1 MMKIVSI
8 IPARYDSSR
17 FPGKLMQ
24 QLGKKTVILRTYQNV
39 MATGLFDEVVVAT
52 DSDLIFKEIFDN
64 GGRAIMTRKDHECG
78 SDRIAEAVS
87 GMNADVVINVQ
98 GDEPFVDRDSLKK
111 LIEVFEEDSQKEIA
125 LASLMTP
132 LLEQEEVTNP
142 SVVKVIVDLKHFALY
157 FSRSPIPF
165 DRDNKKTHTFF
176 KHVGVYAFRK
186 QALIEFS
193 SQEITPLES
202 AEKIECIRFLEHGKK
217 IKMVLTHNLNF
228 EIDTPRDLDR
238 AKTYLDQL
246 NSK

>member
-24 QLGKKTVILRTYQNV
+24 QLGERTVILRTYQNV
-39 MATGLFDEVVVAT
+39 VATGLFDEGVVAT
-52 DSDLIFKEIFDN
+52 GSDLIYNEISDN
-64 GGRAIMTRKDHECG
+64 GGRAVMTRKDHECG
-78 SDRIAEAVS
+78 SDRIAEAIS
-87 GMNADVVINVQ
+87 GMCADLVINVQ

-142 SVVKVIVDLKHFALY
+142 SVVKVIVDLKQFALY

-165 DRDNKKTHTFF
+165 DRDNKKPNYY

-186 QALIEFS
+186 DALIEFS
-193 SQEITPLES
+193 NQEITPLES

-238 AKTYLDQL
+238 AKTYLDQM
-246 NSK
+246 NSQ

>member
-24 QLGKKTVILRTYQNV
+24 QLGERTVILRTYQNV
-39 MATGLFDEVVVAT
+39 VATGLFDEVVVAT
-52 DSDLIFKEIFDN
+52 DSDLIFNEISDN
-64 GGRAIMTRKDHECG
+64 GGRAVMTRKDHECG
-78 SDRIAEAVS
+78 SDRIAEAIS
-87 GMNADVVINVQ
+87 GMCADLVINVQ

-132 LLEQEEVTNP
+132 LLEQEEVKNP
-142 SVVKVIVDLKHFALY
+142 SVVKVIVDLKQFALY

-165 DRDNKKTHTFF
+165 DRDNKKPNYY

-186 QALIEFS
+186 DALIEFS
-193 SQEITPLES
+193 NQEITPLES

-217 IKMVLTHNLNF
+217 IKMVLTNNLNF

-238 AKTYLDQL
+238 AKTYLDQM
-246 NSK
+246 NSQ